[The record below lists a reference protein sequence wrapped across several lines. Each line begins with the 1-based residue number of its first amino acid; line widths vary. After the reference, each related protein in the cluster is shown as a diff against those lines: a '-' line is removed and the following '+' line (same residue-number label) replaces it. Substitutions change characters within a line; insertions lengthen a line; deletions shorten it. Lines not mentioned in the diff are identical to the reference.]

1 MIGKC
6 FVDTNILVYAHD
18 RTAGTKHDRARRL
31 VENLWATGMGVLST
45 QVLQELCVTLR
56 RKVSPP
62 VPSADVRRLVSDYIS
77 WDIVVNTPE
86 TVLDALDLEAR
97 YGISFW
103 DALVLQAALSAGVT
117 ILYSEDF
124 SAGQKYGSVQVINPL
139 NASNSE

>member
-1 MIGKC
+1 
-6 FVDTNILVYAHD
+6 
-18 RTAGTKHDRARRL
+18 
-31 VENLWATGMGVLST
+31 
-45 QVLQELCVTLR
+45 
-56 RKVSPP
+56 
-62 VPSADVRRLVSDYIS
+62 
-77 WDIVVNTPE
+77 VNAPE

>member
-1 MIGKC
+1 MSARC

-18 RTAGTKHDRARRL
+18 RTGGPKHDRARRL
-31 VENLWATGMGVLST
+31 VENLWATGTGVLST

-62 VPSADVRRLVSDYIS
+62 VPLVDVRRLVSDYIS
-77 WDIVVNTPE
+77 WEIVVNTPE
-86 TVLDALDLEAR
+86 TTLAALDLEER

-103 DALVLQAALSAGVT
+103 DALVLQSAVSAGVT

-124 SAGQKYGSVQVINPL
+124 SAGQKYGSIQVINPL
-139 NASNSE
+139 NASHSD